1 MVRVVKKPEER
12 RREIVSASR
21 DLFLKQDYEN
31 TTMQDIMTQLQI
43 AKGTA
48 YHYFKSKEE
57 LLEAVVED
65 MVAEYIA
72 EVEKALNEQCKGNA
86 LDKMRVLIV
95 LGRVSPR
102 QKDTMYKLHRPGN
115 MGMHVRFLAVT
126 LSRLAPLYARVISQG
141 CEEGLF
147 RTEHPLECAEILL
160 AGIQFV
166 TDIGCY
172 PWSQQDLER
181 RARALPALIENQLH
195 APKDA
200 FSFLLEQ
207 FNREVA

>member
-1 MVRVVKKPEER
+1 MARVVKKPEER

-31 TTMQDIMTQLQI
+31 TTMQDVMTTLRI

-48 YHYFKSKEE
+48 YHYFRSKEE

-65 MVAEYIA
+65 MVADYIA
-72 EVEKALNEQCKGNA
+72 EVEKVLNECAGNA
-86 LDKMRVLIV
+86 LDKMRVLISV
-95 LGRVSPR
+95 GKVNHH
-102 QKDTMYKLHRPGN
+102 QTDTMDHLHRPGN
-115 MGMHVRFLAVT
+115 MGLHVRLLAVT
-126 LSRLAPLYARVISQG
+126 LFRLAPLYARVISLG

-172 PWSQQDLER
+172 PWSQKDLER
-181 RARALPALIENQLH
+181 RARAIPALMENQLN
-195 APKDA
+195 APKNA
-200 FSFLLEQ
+200 FSFLLKQ
-207 FNREVA
+207 N

>member
-31 TTMQDIMTQLQI
+31 TTMQEVMTKLRI

-65 MVAEYIA
+65 MVAEFMA
-72 EVEKALNEQCKGNA
+72 VVEKAMNECHGNA
-86 LDKMRVLIV
+86 LEKIRVLTTA
-95 LGRVSPR
+95 GRVAPH
-102 QKDTMYKLHRPGN
+102 QKETLENLHRPGN
-115 MGMHVRFLAVT
+115 MGMHVRLLAVT
-126 LSRLAPLYARVISQG
+126 LTRLAPLYAKVISQG
-141 CEEGLF
+141 CEEQLF
-147 RTEHPLECAEILL
+147 ATEHPLEAAEILL

-166 TDIGCY
+166 TDVGCH
-172 PWSQQDLER
+172 PWSRQDLER
-181 RARALPALIENQLH
+181 RGKAIPSIMEACLKAPAGSFN
-195 APKDA
+195 
-200 FSFLLEQ
+200 FLLE
-207 FNREVA
+207 FLC